1 MIMPPKT
8 VPKLDGQ
15 GQRRLSSFF
24 NNDSDKIGRKI
35 DNTNITD
42 KCEETST
49 TLYFHTLKGL
59 QLQV

>member
-1 MIMPPKT
+1 MPPKT

-35 DNTNITD
+35 DNTD
-42 KCEETST
+42 R
-49 TLYFHTLKGL
+49 YDW
-59 QLQV
+59 